1 MKKIYKYISPTAI
14 IINLGILIYFS
25 FVFGSKFTSLPKS
38 SGGLDG
44 MSVFMSICLLFILA
58 LIWVVVVLGSYIRF
72 FIGYILLLKAKNKLT
87 LVACIPLSFAI
98 ILSLVVL
105 YIFDYYYLFGFSLAF
120 NLIAIIFYAITFGKI
135 NSERKAQDGL
145 HKIE

>member
-58 LIWVVVVLGSYIRF
+58 LIWVGVVLG
-72 FIGYILLLKAKNKLT
+72 GYILLLKAKNKLT

-98 ILSLVVL
+98 ILSIAVL

-135 NSERKAQDGL
+135 NSERKAQDEL